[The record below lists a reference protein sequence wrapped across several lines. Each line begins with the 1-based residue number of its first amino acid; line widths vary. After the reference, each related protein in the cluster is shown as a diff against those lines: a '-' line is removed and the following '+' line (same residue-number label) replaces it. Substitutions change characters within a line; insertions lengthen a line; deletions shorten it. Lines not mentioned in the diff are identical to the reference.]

1 MSSALYRIYRP
12 QTFADVVDQNG
23 VKLTLQHEIELKRP
37 GHAYVFSGPRGVGK
51 TTLARI
57 FAKSLNCS
65 ERTEG
70 TSEPCNSCLSCV
82 DITEGRHPDVVEIDA
97 ASHTG
102 VDHVRS
108 AIIEYARFAPQ
119 RGGYKVFIIDEVHM
133 LSTSAFNAL
142 LKTLE
147 EPPERVVFI
156 LATTELHKLP
166 DTILSRCERFDFK
179 TIHPNK
185 IAERLGKIAELEGVT
200 VDQEVLRQIGVR
212 SGGYL
217 RDAESMFGQ
226 VLGLGK
232 KVITSAEASLV
243 LPKGNFEAVRMLI
256 EALFR
261 RDAKSCIECVVSLHE
276 EGVDM
281 RSLLIDLTSAL
292 REVVLYQVGA
302 IRTPLF
308 DDYFGRE
315 DVERFFELFGSRSQQ
330 FTLTALDHCIS
341 VFEYFRHPIPEYA
354 IVELALLQSILGKE
368 ETRADL
374 ARDVDR
380 VISTASQPL
389 GQTTSTV
396 SFSTEEVNARWA
408 AVIESCSSANP
419 SLRLILNT
427 AIPLGVEQGVF
438 GLGVGFDLHA
448 QKLSDIKT
456 SSVVEAALLN
466 VYGHSLRLKVK
477 RVELAKTE
485 GVADVHH
492 DSLID
497 DLVKNFGAA
506 GG

>member
-1 MSSALYRIYRP
+1 MSSSLYRVYRP
-12 QTFADVVDQNG
+12 QTFSDVVDQNAI
-23 VKLTLQHEIELKRP
+23 KLTLQHEIELKRP

-57 FAKSLNCS
+57 FAKSLNCAA
-65 ERTEG
+65 RPEG
-70 TSEPCNSCLSCV
+70 TSEPCNACLSCA
-82 DITEGRHPDVVEIDA
+82 DIAEGRHPDVVEIDA

-119 RGGYKVFIIDEVHM
+119 RGGYKVFIIDEAHM

-166 DTILSRCERFDFK
+166 ETILSRCERFDFK

-185 IAERLGKIAELEGVT
+185 IVERLGKIASSEGVV

-226 VLGLGK
+226 LLGLGK
-232 KVITSAEASLV
+232 KVITSEDASLA
-243 LPKGNFEAVRMLI
+243 LPKGNFDAVRSLI

-261 RDAKSCIECVVSLHE
+261 RDAKSCVERVMSLHE

-292 REVVLYQVGA
+292 REVVLYQVGS

-315 DVERFFELFGSRSQQ
+315 DIGRFFELFGSRDQR
-330 FTLTALDHCIS
+330 FTLTALNHCVS
-341 VFEYFRHPIPEYA
+341 VFEYFRHPIPEYV
-354 IVELALLQSILGKE
+354 IVELGLLKAIVGDHDGSFIGASRVDDRAASAQPTERASVSSSVSLSME
-368 ETRADL
+368 E
-374 ARDVDR
+374 
-380 VISTASQPL
+380 I
-389 GQTTSTV
+389 TS
-396 SFSTEEVNARWA
+396 RWA
-408 AVIESCSSANP
+408 SVVESCSAANP
-419 SLRLILNT
+419 SLKFILD
-427 AIPLGVEQGVF
+427 AAVPLGVGHGVLD
-438 GLGVGFDLHA
+438 LGVGFELHA
-448 QKLSDIKT
+448 QRLSDVKT
-456 SSVVEAALLN
+456 RSVVETALLKT
-466 VYGHSLRLKVK
+466 YGHALRLKVT
-477 RVELAKTE
+477 RVALARAE
-485 GVADVHH
+485 GVADTHH

-497 DLVKNFGAA
+497 DLVKNFGAI
-506 GG
+506 G

>member
-12 QTFADVVDQNG
+12 QTFGDVVDQNAI
-23 VKLTLQHEIELKRP
+23 KLTLQHEIELKRP

-57 FAKSLNCS
+57 FSKSLNC
-65 ERTEG
+65 EKRVEG

-82 DITEGRHPDVVEIDA
+82 DITAGRHPDVVEIDA

-102 VDHVRS
+102 VDHVRG

-166 DTILSRCERFDFK
+166 ETILSRCERFDFK

-200 VDQEVLRQIGVR
+200 VDHEVLRQIGVR

-232 KVITSAEASLV
+232 KVITSEDSSLV
-243 LPKGNFEAVRMLI
+243 LPKGNFEAVRSLI

-261 RDAKSCIECVVSLHE
+261 RDAKSCVERVMTLHE
-276 EGVDM
+276 EGADM
-281 RSLLIDLTSAL
+281 RSLLIDLIAAL
-292 REVVLYQVGA
+292 REILLYQVGS

-315 DVERFFELFGSRSQQ
+315 DVERFLELFASRDKR
-330 FTLTALDHCIS
+330 FTLTALGHGIG
-341 VFEYFRHPIPEYA
+341 VFEYFRYPIPEYA
-354 IVELALLQSILGKE
+354 IVELGLLKSIVGEDDGLNGK
-368 ETRADL
+368 
-374 ARDVDR
+374 
-380 VISTASQPL
+380 PL
-389 GQTTSTV
+389 VAPRPVSSTV
-396 SFSTEEVNARWA
+396 ETQASAPASVSLSVDEVKVRWTS
-408 AVIESCSSANP
+408 VVESCSLVNP
-419 SLRLILNT
+419 SLKLILDT
-427 AIPLGVEQGVF
+427 AIPLGVEQGIF

-448 QKLSDIKT
+448 QKLSDSK
-456 SSVVEAALLN
+456 SRSVVEAALLN
-466 VYGHSLRLKVK
+466 VYGHPLRLKVE
-477 RVELAKTE
+477 RVEVKKVE
-485 GVADVHH
+485 GVVGNQQ

-497 DLVKNFGAA
+497 DLVKNFGAT
-506 GG
+506 G